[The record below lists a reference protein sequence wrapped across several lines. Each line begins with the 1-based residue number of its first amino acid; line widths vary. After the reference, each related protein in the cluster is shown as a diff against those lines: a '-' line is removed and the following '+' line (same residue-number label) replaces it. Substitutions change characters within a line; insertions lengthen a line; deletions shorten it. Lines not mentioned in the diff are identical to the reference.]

1 MIATQR
7 NRLPT
12 TTRYEF
18 HEPIG
23 AGGAGT
29 VYRALDRET
38 GEMVAVK
45 VLAQKL
51 SENLTMHRRLAVEFQ
66 AASLLEH
73 PNIVRAL
80 ECNNDG
86 EVSYLV
92 YELVEGGSLG
102 VRIDQQGK
110 LAEEEALRI
119 FIQLTQALHYAHVRQ
134 IVHRDVKPD
143 NILILPDGRAKLTD
157 FGLAKDFNQSQDI
170 TRPASAL
177 GTPHFMAPEQFAD
190 AKNVGPRCDI
200 YSLAATLYNALTG
213 TLPFHAKVPVAILSN
228 KEMMRLPTVR
238 SIVPTISPQV
248 DNAIFAALNPKP
260 DGRPATCLEFFK
272 LLTSRTPF
280 EKLKGAPALTYDGQ
294 DRRVTTRYSL
304 RVGGCA
310 VVDLNIHGGEEEQ
323 WPLVVRDVSAQGIG
337 ILLAR
342 RFEPGTE
349 LTVEGAAGPEGKVE
363 RLPARV
369 VRVEAERAGHW
380 IHGCLFANPLADE
393 QLKSLLKFA

>member
-1 MIATQR
+1 
-7 NRLPT
+7 
-12 TTRYEF
+12 
-18 HEPIG
+18 
-23 AGGAGT
+23 
-29 VYRALDRET
+29 
-38 GEMVAVK
+38 
-45 VLAQKL
+45 
-51 SENLTMHRRLAVEFQ
+51 
-66 AASLLEH
+66 
-73 PNIVRAL
+73 
-80 ECNNDG
+80 
-86 EVSYLV
+86 
-92 YELVEGGSLG
+92 
-102 VRIDQQGK
+102 
-110 LAEEEALRI
+110 
-119 FIQLTQALHYAHVRQ
+119 
-134 IVHRDVKPD
+134 
-143 NILILPDGRAKLTD
+143 
-157 FGLAKDFNQSQDI
+157 
-170 TRPASAL
+170 
-177 GTPHFMAPEQFAD
+177 
-190 AKNVGPRCDI
+190 
-200 YSLAATLYNALTG
+200 
-213 TLPFHAKVPVAILSN
+213 
-228 KEMMRLPTVR
+228 
-238 SIVPTISPQV
+238 V

-304 RVGGCA
+304 RFGGCA

>member
-1 MIATQR
+1 MTDTR
-7 NRLPT
+7 RPRLPT

-18 HEPIG
+18 REPIG

-29 VYRALDRET
+29 VYRAFDLET
-38 GEMVAVK
+38 QQLVAIK
-45 VLAQKL
+45 VLTQKL
-51 SENLTMHRRLAVEFQ
+51 SENLTLHRRLAVEFQ
-66 AASLLEH
+66 AASMLEH

-92 YELVEGGSLG
+92 YELVEGSSLG

-110 LAEEEALRI
+110 LPEDEAIRI
-119 FIQLTQALHYAHVRQ
+119 FTQLTQALQYAHVRQ
-134 IVHRDVKPD
+134 IIHRDVKPD
-143 NILILPDGRAKLTD
+143 NILLLPDGRAKLTD

-190 AKNVGPRCDI
+190 AKNVSPRVDI

-213 TLPFHAKVPVAILSN
+213 QIPFHAKVPVAILSN

-238 SIVPTISPQV
+238 SIVPTINPQV
-248 DNAIFAALNPKP
+248 DAAIFAALDPKP
-260 DGRPATCLEFFK
+260 ERRPATCLEFFK
-272 LLTSRTPF
+272 ILTSRNPLD
-280 EKLKGAPALTYDGQ
+280 KLKGAPALTFDGQ
-294 DRRVTTRYSL
+294 ERRISTRYSL

-310 VVDLNIHGGEEEQ
+310 LVDPNIHGGEEEK
-323 WPLVVRDVSAQGIG
+323 WPLVVRDVSVQGIG

-349 LTVEGAAGPEGKVE
+349 LTVEGAAGPSGELE

-369 VRVEAERAGHW
+369 VRVEADRAGHW
-380 IHGCLFANPLADE
+380 VHGCLFANPLADE